1 MVSKYVKY
9 AKTKDI
15 STVQI
20 QSFCGKLHIIT
31 HSLRVALAK
40 FRVGNH
46 DLEIEKGR
54 YVKVPVDERFCKLCL
69 TLNENHIEDE

>member
-20 QSFCGKLHIIT
+20 QSFCGKLLIIT
-31 HSLRVALAK
+31 HSSSLKGSISK

-46 DLEIEKGR
+46 DLEIEKDR
-54 YVKVPVDERFCKLCL
+54 YVKVPVDKRFVS
-69 TLNENHIEDE
+69 